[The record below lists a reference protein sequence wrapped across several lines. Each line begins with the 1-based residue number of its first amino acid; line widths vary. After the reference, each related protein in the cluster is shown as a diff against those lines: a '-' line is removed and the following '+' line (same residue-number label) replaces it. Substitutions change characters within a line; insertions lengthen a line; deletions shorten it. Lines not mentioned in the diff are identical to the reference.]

1 MMTMKMR
8 IILGRTGSRTI
19 PIPTLTGMGV
29 GDRLSSSLL
38 DRSPRHFGTLQPQS
52 QSQPPIAPPQYL
64 QQQQFQLR
72 QVEEGAAVNAVKLR
86 SASVSASVVA
96 PLMMMRKKNSRNQTN
111 LFRRYYSTSKINLE
125 KEKEIEEKKEDNP
138 TTITTATDAS
148 SSSDTTVNATTTT
161 TTKEEG
167 DVYDPWEIVTTFQ
180 DTSYYTPPD
189 DEVAPEYLAAKYAHL
204 SNADLL
210 DATTIGRTTTTDSKD
225 PTTETTTTTETT
237 NLWHQYMHSPPV
249 RDTNQSFRKGTLFG
263 VVCSTKM
270 DKTINVE
277 VDRYKVHQKYH
288 KRLKYTKKFMA
299 HDEHEVAM
307 LGDTVLISPCQRLS
321 KKKHFM
327 LQSIVTAKGQL

>member
-1 MMTMKMR
+1 MKMK

-19 PIPTLTGMGV
+19 PITTPTGVGV
-29 GDRLSSSLL
+29 GDRLSSSLF
-38 DRSPRHFGTLQPQS
+38 DRYSRHFGDSGTLQPQP
-52 QSQPPIAPPQYL
+52 QPQPPIAPPQYL
-64 QQQQFQLR
+64 QQQKQLQLR
-72 QVEEGAAVNAVKLR
+72 QVEEGAIFNSVNLR
-86 SASVSASVVA
+86 SSSLAASASVVS
-96 PLMMMRKKNSRNQTN
+96 PLTMMLKKNSRSHTN
-111 LFRRYYSTSKINLE
+111 LFRRYYSTSKIHLE
-125 KEKEIEEKKEDNP
+125 KEKEEKKEDK
-138 TTITTATDAS
+138 TATITTATTS
-148 SSSDTTVNATTTT
+148 SSSDTTMNATTM
-161 TTKEEG
+161 TTKKEG

-189 DEVAPEYLAAKYAHL
+189 EELAPEYLAAKYAHL

-210 DATTIGRTTTTDSKD
+210 EVTTIGRTTTETHA
-225 PTTETTTTTETT
+225 PTMDTTTETATTET
-237 NLWHQYMHSPPV
+237 NLWQQYMHSPPV
-249 RDTNQSFRKGTLFG
+249 RDTNQSFRKGTLYG

-277 VDRYKVHQKYH
+277 VDRYKVHKKYH